1 MQDSLFIVLT
11 NISYFVII
19 VSFKGVKRENM
30 KPTIDVWASICAML
44 VATKCLSPVAENFK
58 EK

>member
-1 MQDSLFIVLT
+1 M
-11 NISYFVII
+11 II

-44 VATKCLSPVAENFK
+44 VDTKCLSPVAENFK